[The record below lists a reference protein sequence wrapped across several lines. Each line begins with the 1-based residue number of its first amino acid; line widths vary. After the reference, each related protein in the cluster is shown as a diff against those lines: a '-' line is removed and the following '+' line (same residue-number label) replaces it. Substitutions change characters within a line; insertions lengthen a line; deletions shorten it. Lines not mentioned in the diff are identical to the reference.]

1 MEIYKRFRR
10 NNTLLISKKT
20 VIFIINSEKQIFT
33 EFTETTSVSSLKK
46 YIQHYLNNKYIDIL
60 FDNQVIHNN
69 LNLNDLCRGNPN
81 IRRLFFQVINQK
93 DAKVIKEEVK
103 RINKY
108 KKEINEIKNN
118 NFNLNSELIKLKK
131 ENTQKNLENQ
141 DIAEKCKNINEIYE
155 KQEGEINEL
164 KNELIKIND
173 NINQINNNFK
183 NNKTYLI
190 ESRNK
195 FEIVSNNKFKK
206 SKSIIYLASTY
217 TIAGRNNNSTN
228 IFNTQSHLT
237 TNQSKM
243 AKSNS
248 VDYSTVNSN
257 NNITLTNSEIVTES
271 NNYTTSSTK
280 KENNLKNNIIDKDK
294 EIIKKG
300 YNPKYLDINFKHIG
314 EDLSIEKNDTVNNIK
329 KWFTMFKYLDL
340 NEQLLFSLI
349 DKKNG
354 LFILY
359 YWIYFL
365 NNKIKSIEK
374 RIEIISKE
382 YSAINKSYFFVIS
395 RFAKT
400 AFKMLNNVIY
410 SKAFEKP
417 VNYFKDE
424 KKYLISSYKI
434 LFQLTK
440 IFENEDILNMEE
452 DLFLDKMIEN
462 MKTRNGK
469 GGSLGNYI
477 QNLISNQL
485 DFGFDNLIKIHEIMK
500 KYNIDKINNNEI
512 TKLDKTS
519 GVISVIVKD
528 ILIYMGLYLEEK
540 CRDEKIIQKN
550 DIFIEYK
557 NNTKLKEEYLDNIQK
572 IKNIISYKYI

>member
-300 YNPKYLDINFKHIG
+300 YNPKYLDINFKQIG

-329 KWFTMFKYLDL
+329 KWFTIFKYLDL

-354 LFILY
+354 LCILY

>member
-329 KWFTMFKYLDL
+329 KWFTIFKYLDL

-354 LFILY
+354 LCILY

>member
-314 EDLSIEKNDTVNNIK
+314 EDLSIEKNDIVNNIK

-354 LFILY
+354 LCILY